1 LFNFSSHLTII
12 ALSYLIAASI
22 SAVLAVA
29 EIVTVFEKD
38 SRRALSTGG
47 AALLILIN
55 VAFSILILLLVN
67 TVGGTPDGK
76 NQLWVAL
83 GVGLGFPTLLRTR
96 FTFIKPLPGSSEEG
110 VAVSLDELY
119 GRLQRFCRQ
128 QIDQS
133 LATGRVQM
141 VDDAMRQ
148 LDIGTL
154 EKHLRLLLEGGLVL
168 ADPAATGYVDK
179 ILNQANYTEDR
190 QKMLLAFGL
199 LNYGG
204 YRTIRQMLKDGP
216 APLIKKSR
224 RRIFRKKKKSTASAN
239 SHEII

>member
-1 LFNFSSHLTII
+1 MFNVSPNLAI

-38 SRRALSTGG
+38 SRRALNTGG
-47 AALLILIN
+47 ALLLITIN
-55 VAFSILILLLVN
+55 VAFSVLILLLVN
-67 TVGGTPDGK
+67 TIGGTPAGE

-96 FTFIKPLPGSSEEG
+96 FTFIKPLPGSTEEG

-154 EKHLRLLLEGGLVL
+154 EKRLRLLLEGGLVL

-179 ILNQANYTEDR
+179 IMTQATYTEDR
-190 QKMLLAFGL
+190 KKMLLAFGL

-204 YRTIRQMLKDGP
+204 HRTLRQMLKAGP
-216 APLIKKSR
+216 APPPKKPR
-224 RRIFRKKKKSTASAN
+224 RRIFRKKQKPIEPEN
-239 SHEII
+239 SHKIT